1 MLRYVASSIAAR
13 LDLTKKE
20 MGERLQMNESAY
32 SDIETGMSVCQALTE
47 TLLLI
52 MQEDPSIFLNRLVKR
67 FEEALQPV

>member
-1 MLRYVASSIAAR
+1 
-13 LDLTKKE
+13 
-20 MGERLQMNESAY
+20 MNESAY

>member
-1 MLRYVASSIAAR
+1 
-13 LDLTKKE
+13 
-20 MGERLQMNESAY
+20 MNESAY
-32 SDIETGMSVCQALTE
+32 PDIETGMSVCQALTE